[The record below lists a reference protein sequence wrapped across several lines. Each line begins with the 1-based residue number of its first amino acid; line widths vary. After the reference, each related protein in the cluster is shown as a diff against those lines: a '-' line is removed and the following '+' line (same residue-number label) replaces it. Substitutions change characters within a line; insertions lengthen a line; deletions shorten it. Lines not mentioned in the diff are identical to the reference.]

1 MEILTVVGARPQFIK
16 CAALSSALRLRHN
29 EYLVHTGQHYD
40 DAMSKRFWDEMDL
53 PQADLNLGVGSGSHA
68 VQTAAMLTGLE
79 EILSERKPEGV
90 VAFGDTNST
99 LAAGLAAAKLNIP
112 VIHVEAGLRSFNRSM
127 PEEINRIVV
136 DRIARVLCAPCAR
149 AVDNLCAEGIVDG
162 VFETGDIMYDAF
174 LRYATQA
181 RERNVVSSL
190 ALKEGEYNL
199 VTIHRASNT
208 EDPEKFLGILEGLDS
223 AEEVCVFPVHPRTR
237 RFMADH
243 AIDVSRFSN
252 LRFIEPLGYLDCH
265 ALAASAKAIVT
276 DSGGLQKEAYW
287 HRVPCITV
295 RAETEWV
302 ETVDAGWNCL
312 VGSDT
317 EKLARALAEFR
328 PTDEGEPLY
337 GDGNAAGKIV
347 EAIEACLG

>member
-1 MEILTVVGARPQFIK
+1 MEIVTVVGARPQFIK
-16 CAALSSALRLRHN
+16 CAALSSALRLRHS

-40 DAMSKRFWDEMDL
+40 DAMSKRFWEEMDL
-53 PQADLNLGVGSGSHA
+53 PKADLNLGVGSGTHA
-68 VQTAAMLTGLE
+68 VQTGAMLTGLE
-79 EILSERKPEGV
+79 QILSERKPEGV
-90 VAFGDTNST
+90 VVFGDTNST

-112 VIHVEAGLRSFNRSM
+112 VVHVEAGLRSFNRSM

-136 DRIARVLCAPCAR
+136 DRIAQVLCAPCAC
-149 AVDNLCAEGIVDG
+149 AVGNLRAEGIVDG
-162 VFETGDIMYDAF
+162 VFDTGDIMYDAF
-174 LRYATQA
+174 LHYASQA
-181 RERNVVSSL
+181 RERDILSSL
-190 ALKEGEYNL
+190 ALIEGEYNL

-208 EDPEKFLGILEGLDS
+208 EDPKQFLDILECLDS
-223 AEEVCVFPVHPRTR
+223 AEQPCVFLVHPRTR
-237 RFMADH
+237 RFMVDH
-243 AIDVSRFSN
+243 AIEENHFSN
-252 LRFIEPLGYLDCH
+252 LRFIEPAGYLDCH

-295 RAETEWV
+295 RGETEWV

-312 VGSDT
+312 VGSDS

-328 PTDEGEPLY
+328 PTEAGEPLY
-337 GDGNAAGKIV
+337 GDGHAAGKIV